1 MSRIDMKELYAP
13 INEQYIKELQLY
25 DNILK
30 KCHSRIL
37 FNSKNKRTYCF
48 YQIPEFMIGV
58 PLYDVIKLKK
68 YIINSLKS
76 NGFELLYIDPNWLF
90 ITWNLKPNKKL
101 SENTNV
107 TKLKNDS
114 KYISTETYKPTGKFI
129 YGDSNMLNFAD
140 KITS

>member
-13 INEQYIKELQLY
+13 INDKYIKELQLY

-37 FNSKNKRTYCF
+37 FNSKNNRTYCF
-48 YQIPEFMIGV
+48 YQIPEFMIGI
-58 PLYDVIKLKK
+58 PLYDVEKLKK

-90 ITWNLKPNKKL
+90 ITWNLKPNKNL
-101 SENTNV
+101 AENTNV
-107 TKLKNDS
+107 TKIKNDS
-114 KYISTETYKPTGKFI
+114 KYISTETYKPTGNFI

-140 KITS
+140 KISS